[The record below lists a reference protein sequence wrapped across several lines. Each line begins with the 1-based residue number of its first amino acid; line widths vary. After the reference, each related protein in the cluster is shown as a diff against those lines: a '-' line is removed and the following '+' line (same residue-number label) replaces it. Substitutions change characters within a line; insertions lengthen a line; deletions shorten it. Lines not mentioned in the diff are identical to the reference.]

1 MDDEHLPTHY
11 SSSEELRAVSER
23 HVIKSMGDEPLAIA
37 RASGV
42 HVTGADGRE
51 YLDAISGEWVVNL
64 GYSHPKVSEAVKAQL
79 DTADYTTPVW
89 ESEPRTR
96 LAEKLAD
103 LAPGHIQSA
112 LFGLSGAGA
121 VEGAMHLAMRATG
134 GSDFVCLDGGY
145 HGRTFGTIPLSY
157 VYPEMYEGS
166 NQGLDGYLKRQM
178 RVPQYNCYRCPL
190 NLERDTC
197 DLACAN
203 TIDWSLER
211 AHTHKP
217 AGVVVESFQANGG
230 MVPAPVGYMER
241 TAEICKQREVAL
253 IVDEVQSAFCRTGPM
268 FASEHYD
275 IEPDIIVLGKALG
288 GGFPLSAALATP
300 EYSTLAPWEY
310 GFTMAGHPVSCA
322 AGLAMIEVM
331 ESDDLMDHSARMGE
345 LMVDRLNVIQESSS
359 LIGDVRGQG
368 LMIGVEL
375 VQDRHTKEPAFAET
389 AAVLEAALERGLMLG
404 RTGPVFGN
412 LGNVVKFKPAV
423 NTPQVDLEDAL
434 ERFESALHEVE
445 GS

>member
-1 MDDEHLPTHY
+1 MDGRHRSAHY
-11 SSSEELRAVSER
+11 SSNEELRAVSER

-37 RASGV
+37 SASGV
-42 HVTGADGRE
+42 RVTGADGRE
-51 YLDAISGEWVVNL
+51 YLDVISGEWVVNL

-89 ESEPRTR
+89 ESEPRTLLAER
-96 LAEKLAD
+96 LAN
-103 LAPGHIQSA
+103 LAPGDIQSA

-121 VEGAMHLAMRATG
+121 VEGAMHLAMRSTG

-166 NQGLDGYLKRQM
+166 NQGLDGYLKRQI

-190 NLERDTC
+190 SLQRETC

-203 TIDWSLER
+203 SIDWSLER

-217 AGVVVESFQANGG
+217 AGVIVESFQANGG
-230 MVPAPVGYMER
+230 MIPAPLGYMER

-275 IEPDIIVLGKALG
+275 IEPDIVVLGKALG

-300 EYSTLAPWEY
+300 EYSTLAPWEF

-322 AGLAMIEVM
+322 AGLAMIDVM
-331 ESDDLMDHSARMGE
+331 ESDDLMNHSTRMGE
-345 LMVDRLNVIQESSS
+345 LIVDRLNVIKESST

-375 VQDRHTKEPAFAET
+375 VQNRQTKEPAFAET

-423 NTPQVDLEDAL
+423 NTAQADLEDAL
-434 ERFESALHEVE
+434 DRFESALQEVE

>member
-1 MDDEHLPTHY
+1 MDGRHRSAHY
-11 SSSEELRAVSER
+11 SSNEELRAVSER

-37 RASGV
+37 SASGV
-42 HVTGADGRE
+42 RVTGADGRE
-51 YLDAISGEWVVNL
+51 YLDVISGEWVVNL

-89 ESEPRTR
+89 ESEPRTLLAER
-96 LAEKLAD
+96 LAN
-103 LAPGHIQSA
+103 LAPGDIQSA

-121 VEGAMHLAMRATG
+121 VEGAMHLAMRSTG

-166 NQGLDGYLKRQM
+166 NQGLDGYLKRQI

-190 NLERDTC
+190 SLQRETC

-203 TIDWSLER
+203 SIDWSLER

-217 AGVVVESFQANGG
+217 AGVIVESFQANGG
-230 MVPAPVGYMER
+230 MIPAPLGYMER

-275 IEPDIIVLGKALG
+275 IEPDIVVLGKALG

-300 EYSTLAPWEY
+300 EYSTLAPWEF

-322 AGLAMIEVM
+322 AGLAMIDVM
-331 ESDDLMDHSARMGE
+331 ESDDLMNHSTRMGE
-345 LMVDRLNVIQESSS
+345 LIVDRLNVIKESST

-375 VQDRHTKEPAFAET
+375 VQNRQTKEPAFAET

-423 NTPQVDLEDAL
+423 YTAQADLEDAL
-434 ERFESALHEVE
+434 DRFESALQEVE

>member
-1 MDDEHLPTHY
+1 
-11 SSSEELRAVSER
+11 
-23 HVIKSMGDEPLAIA
+23 MGDEPLAIA
-37 RASGV
+37 SASGV
-42 HVTGADGRE
+42 RVTGADGRE
-51 YLDAISGEWVVNL
+51 YLDVISGEWVVNL

-79 DTADYTTPVW
+79 DTVDYTTPVW
-89 ESEPRTR
+89 ESEPRTLLAER
-96 LAEKLAD
+96 LAN
-103 LAPGHIQSA
+103 LAPGDIQSA

-121 VEGAMHLAMRATG
+121 VEGAMHLAMRSTG

-166 NQGLDGYLKRQM
+166 NQGLDGYLKRQI

-190 NLERDTC
+190 SLQRETC

-203 TIDWSLER
+203 SIDWSLER

-217 AGVVVESFQANGG
+217 AGVIVESFQANGG
-230 MVPAPVGYMER
+230 MIPAPLGYMER
-241 TAEICKQREVAL
+241 TAEICKQRGVAL

-275 IEPDIIVLGKALG
+275 IKPDIVVLGKALG

-300 EYSTLAPWEY
+300 EYSTLAPWEF

-322 AGLAMIEVM
+322 AGLAMIDVM
-331 ESDDLMDHSARMGE
+331 ESDDLMNHSTRMGE
-345 LMVDRLNVIQESSS
+345 LIVDRLNVIKESST

-375 VQDRHTKEPAFAET
+375 VQNRQTKEPAFAET

-423 NTPQVDLEDAL
+423 NTAQVDLEDAL
-434 ERFESALHEVE
+434 DRFESALQEVE

>member
-1 MDDEHLPTHY
+1 
-11 SSSEELRAVSER
+11 
-23 HVIKSMGDEPLAIA
+23 
-37 RASGV
+37 
-42 HVTGADGRE
+42 
-51 YLDAISGEWVVNL
+51 
-64 GYSHPKVSEAVKAQL
+64 
-79 DTADYTTPVW
+79 
-89 ESEPRTR
+89 
-96 LAEKLAD
+96 
-103 LAPGHIQSA
+103 
-112 LFGLSGAGA
+112 
-121 VEGAMHLAMRATG
+121 
-134 GSDFVCLDGGY
+134 
-145 HGRTFGTIPLSY
+145 
-157 VYPEMYEGS
+157 MYEGS
-166 NQGLDGYLKRQM
+166 NQGLDGYLKRQI

-190 NLERDTC
+190 SLQRETC

-203 TIDWSLER
+203 SIDWSLER

-217 AGVVVESFQANGG
+217 AGVIVESFQANGG
-230 MVPAPVGYMER
+230 MIPAPLGYMER

-275 IEPDIIVLGKALG
+275 IEPDIVVLGKALG

-300 EYSTLAPWEY
+300 EYSTLAPWEF

-322 AGLAMIEVM
+322 AGLAMIDVM
-331 ESDDLMDHSARMGE
+331 ESDDLMNHSTRMGE
-345 LMVDRLNVIQESSS
+345 LIVDRLNVIKESST

-375 VQDRHTKEPAFAET
+375 VQNRQTKEPAFAET

-423 NTPQVDLEDAL
+423 NTAQADLEDAL
-434 ERFESALHEVE
+434 DRFESALQEVE